1 MSRARTMRAYRMP
14 GWGQPP
20 RLQEIPLPE
29 PGLGE
34 VRLKVAGN
42 GICQSDLH
50 MIHDWQACP
59 PHLDITLPMTL
70 GHEVGGWVDTS
81 GPGVAGWAQGC
92 PVLVTL
98 SGCGRCDACLRG
110 WNNYCRARPRQP
122 GIGMDGGLA
131 DYVIAPVAGL
141 VPCDGLDPARAAPLT
156 DAGLS
161 SYHAVRRVAGAP
173 ECRAGPGPRG
183 DRAMSGGCDRVLIT
197 GGAGLLGAALVRHL
211 LAAGGHDITVMDL
224 AETPARL
231 TPLIGQISYLCGDI
245 GHFSHLADAMRAS
258 RARRIYHLGA
268 LLGFACENDPPEA
281 MRVNAM
287 GAFHVFEAARMF
299 GAQVVF
305 ASSVTTFAEGL
316 PEPLLRDDFP
326 QRPVN
331 LYGVLKQIAEGLGR
345 YYRARHG
352 VDFRAIR
359 LPSVIG
365 PGPRLPG
372 LATYSVE
379 MAEAV
384 ARGAPSPCAPPP
396 KPRCRWCM
404 CAMPPVRWP
413 SWPGPTR
420 PGSAGAAT

>member
-1 MSRARTMRAYRMP
+1 
-14 GWGQPP
+14 
-20 RLQEIPLPE
+20 
-29 PGLGE
+29 
-34 VRLKVAGN
+34 
-42 GICQSDLH
+42 
-50 MIHDWQACP
+50 
-59 PHLDITLPMTL
+59 
-70 GHEVGGWVDTS
+70 
-81 GPGVAGWAQGC
+81 
-92 PVLVTL
+92 
-98 SGCGRCDACLRG
+98 
-110 WNNYCRARPRQP
+110 
-122 GIGMDGGLA
+122 
-131 DYVIAPVAGL
+131 
-141 VPCDGLDPARAAPLT
+141 
-156 DAGLS
+156 
-161 SYHAVRRVAGAP
+161 
-173 ECRAGPGPRG
+173 
-183 DRAMSGGCDRVLIT
+183 MSGGRDRVLIT

-231 TPLIGQISYLCGDI
+231 APLIGKISYLRGDI

-331 LYGVLKQIAEGLGR
+331 LYGVLKQTAEGLGR

-359 LPSVIG
+359 FPSVIG

-384 ARGAPSPCAPPP
+384 AQGAPFTVRATPETTVPVVHVRDAARALAQLAGADPSRLSRRCYLIDGP
-396 KPRCRWCM
+396 KP
-404 CAMPPVRWP
+404 AL
-413 SWPGPTR
+413 
-420 PGSAGAAT
+420 SAGAQADILRARFPGADIRFAPDPHWQPFLEKYALPIDDSPARRDWGWAPGLDFHALVNEVANGPDCRG